1 MQTGFTSIT
10 GFCNHIFSVMALVKQ
25 KSDAVQEVISFSV
38 CNVNLVGKVGPCS
51 SSLPNPL
58 FPSHFRLPL
67 PTTVSFPPFFPSN
80 HSNILLLT
88 VSRSSSGN

>member
-38 CNVNLVGKVGPCS
+38 CNVNLV
-51 SSLPNPL
+51 
-58 FPSHFRLPL
+58 
-67 PTTVSFPPFFPSN
+67 
-80 HSNILLLT
+80 